1 MNQRRTLIKGGNI
14 VSMDPEIGELPKG
27 DVLIEGG
34 KISAIGSKLEAS
46 GADVVDASE
55 RIVMPGFVDAHRH
68 VWQGVIKD
76 VAPNTDLQDYFG
88 NVLARLAPAYR
99 PEDVYAGNL
108 IGALEAL
115 DAGVTTLLDW
125 SHIQHTPDHTDE
137 AVRAIRE
144 AGLRTIFAHGFT
156 NTGPEWFFESEL
168 DHPEDARRVRSEHFS
183 SNDDLVTMAMAL
195 RGPELST
202 MEVTKRDWT
211 LARELDLMITVHVG
225 NGAFGVPYCSIERL
239 EEAGLM
245 GPDVQYVH
253 GVSLADEAIG
263 RIKASGGTA
272 VVTPAVEML
281 MGFGFPA
288 TGRFLAAGIR
298 PGLGVDVVTSTGS
311 DQFTQMRAAL
321 EAARVL
327 ALTDEKSEEQPLV
340 PTTRD
345 ILALATI
352 DGARA
357 CGLGEKTGSLS
368 PGKEA
373 DVVLLRTD
381 SFDLTPLNDP
391 IGAIVLAAHTGHVD
405 SIFVSGKA
413 LKRDGKLVDVDA
425 ERVRRLAAES
435 RDHLFEQA
443 GLLSTAV
450 R

>member
-1 MNQRRTLIKGGNI
+1 VNQRRTLIKGGNI

-34 KISAIGSKLEAS
+34 KISAVGPELEAS
-46 GADVVDASE
+46 GADVIDASE

-68 VWQGVIKD
+68 VWQGAIKGA
-76 VAPNTDLQDYFG
+76 APDTDLGNYFG

-99 PEDVYAGNL
+99 PDDVYAGNL

-183 SNDDLVTMAMAL
+183 SKEDLVTMAMAL

-202 MEVTKRDWT
+202 MEVTKRDWA
-211 LARELDLMITVHVG
+211 LARELDLMISVHVG
-225 NGAFGVPYCSIERL
+225 NGAFGVPYRSIERL

-253 GVSLADEAIG
+253 GVSLTNESIG

-288 TGRFLAAGIR
+288 TGRLLAAGIQ
-298 PGLGVDVVTSTGS
+298 PGLGIDVVTSTGS
-311 DQFTQMRAAL
+311 DEFTQMRAAL

-327 ALTDEKSEEQPLV
+327 ALTDEESDEPSLV

-391 IGAIVLAAHTGHVD
+391 IGAIVLAAHAGHVD
-405 SIFVSGKA
+405 SVFVSGKV

-425 ERVRRLAAES
+425 GRVRRLATVS
-435 RDHLFEQA
+435 RDYLFEQA

>member
-1 MNQRRTLIKGGNI
+1 MSHKKFDLTINRKEGRSTKVNQRRTLIKGGNI

-34 KISAIGSKLEAS
+34 KISAVGPELEAS
-46 GADVVDASE
+46 GADVIDASE

-68 VWQGVIKD
+68 VWQGAIKGA
-76 VAPNTDLQDYFG
+76 APDTDLGNYFG

-99 PEDVYAGNL
+99 PDDVYAGNL

-183 SNDDLVTMAMAL
+183 SKEDLVTMAMAL

-202 MEVTKRDWT
+202 MEVTKRDWA
-211 LARELDLMITVHVG
+211 LARELDLMISVHVG
-225 NGAFGVPYCSIERL
+225 NGAFGVPYRSIERL
-239 EEAGLM
+239 DEASLM

-253 GVSLADEAIG
+253 GVSLTNESIG

-288 TGRFLAAGIR
+288 TGRLLAAGIQ
-298 PGLGVDVVTSTGS
+298 PGLGIDVVTSTGS
-311 DQFTQMRAAL
+311 DEFTQMRAAL

-327 ALTDEKSEEQPLV
+327 ALTDE
-340 PTTRD
+340 
-345 ILALATI
+345 
-352 DGARA
+352 
-357 CGLGEKTGSLS
+357 
-368 PGKEA
+368 
-373 DVVLLRTD
+373 
-381 SFDLTPLNDP
+381 
-391 IGAIVLAAHTGHVD
+391 
-405 SIFVSGKA
+405 
-413 LKRDGKLVDVDA
+413 
-425 ERVRRLAAES
+425 ES
-435 RDHLFEQA
+435 DEP
-443 GLLSTAV
+443 S
-450 R
+450 